1 MSAENAAGWEL
12 QTQDKFL
19 KRHLLNIVIPM
30 TALALSACGTMS
42 QPADR
47 AEFEYPQSNSFSGN
61 FLAGKAAQIENRTD
75 YAARYLLR
83 AYEIDPGNDDL
94 RRRAFLAL
102 IAEGRIADA
111 EPVARVLVDENPEDL
126 FAVMTVMDAEIR
138 DQDYQAALDAVSTLP
153 QRGITALIVP
163 LAKAWIY
170 TGLDQP
176 QNAMAALNEL
186 QGNGSL
192 NPLSEYHRGLILAYF
207 DDLNAAEV
215 ALASAYGDPA
225 DAPLRAAEAL
235 GSVYERKGQTQKA
248 SLLYESYMDRHP
260 QSLAM
265 PYHLDRLAKGEPPTS
280 VILTPASGLAEAYL
294 DIATLLS
301 QENAVDPA
309 LLMARYSLSLRPGD
323 DITRLLVGEIM
334 EIQERFDAAVIVY
347 ESIPKDSPHSW
358 NARLRAASSYE
369 QLGKTDDAIAL
380 LETMVNERSDRPDAL
395 IQLGDILRIDQD
407 FAGAANAYDRAIER
421 LGGTDAV
428 GWRLLYRRGIAYER
442 AGNWP
447 KAEADFLKALE
458 LEPNQPYVMN
468 YLGYSW
474 VDMGKN
480 FDQAEDMLKRA
491 VELQP
496 DDGYIIDSLGWVY
509 YKLGRYDDAV
519 EQLEKAVE
527 LKPDDP
533 TINDHLGDA
542 YWQIGRFHEARFQ
555 WHRAL
560 SFNPTDELRADV
572 QAKLDGKTPHAGDV
586 AAN

>member
-1 MSAENAAGWEL
+1 M
-12 QTQDKFL
+12 
-19 KRHLLNIVIPM
+19 KRQLLHIILPM

-42 QPADR
+42 QQTER
-47 AEFEYPQSNSFSGN
+47 AAFEYPQSDSFAGN
-61 FLAGKAAQIENRTD
+61 FLAGKAAQIENRPD
-75 YAARYLLR
+75 YASRYLLR
-83 AYEIDPGNDDL
+83 AHEIDPGNEDL

-111 EPVARVLVDENPEDL
+111 EPIARQLAKENPQDL
-126 FAVMTVMDAEIR
+126 FAVMAIMDAEIR
-138 DQDYQAALDAVSTLP
+138 DQDYQGALDTVSTLP
-153 QRGITALIVP
+153 KQGITSLIVP
-163 LAKAWIY
+163 LAKAWLY
-170 TGLDQP
+170 TGLEQP
-176 QNAMAALNEL
+176 QNAMTALNEL
-186 QGNGSL
+186 QSSGSL
-192 NPLSEYHRGLILAYF
+192 NPLSEYHRGLILSYF
-207 DDLNAAEV
+207 NNLDAAEV

-235 GSVYERKGQTQKA
+235 GAVYERKGQTQKA

-265 PYHLDRLAKGEPPTS
+265 PYQLDRLAKGEPPNTT
-280 VILTPASGLAEAYL
+280 VLTPASGLAEAYL

-334 EIQERFDAAVIVY
+334 EIQKRFDAAITVY
-347 ESIPKDSPHSW
+347 QSIPITSSHSW

-369 QLGKTDDAIAL
+369 QVGEIDAAIDIL
-380 LETMVNERSDRPDAL
+380 QKMINERSDRPDAL

-407 FAGAANAYDRAIER
+407 YTGAANAYNRAIER

-442 AGNWP
+442 AGDWNR
-447 KAEADFLKALE
+447 AEADFLKALE
-458 LEPNQPYVMN
+458 LEPDQPYVMN

-480 FDQAEDMLKRA
+480 FNEAEDMLRRA

-496 DDGYIIDSLGWVY
+496 EDGYIVDSLGWVY

-542 YWQIGRFHEARFQ
+542 YWQTGRFHEARFQ

-572 QAKLDGKTPHAGDV
+572 QAKLDGKTPSVGDV

>member
-1 MSAENAAGWEL
+1 M
-12 QTQDKFL
+12 
-19 KRHLLNIVIPM
+19 KRHLLHIIIPM

-42 QPADR
+42 QQTGR

-75 YAARYLLR
+75 YAARYLQR
-83 AYEIDPGNDDL
+83 AHEIDPANNDL

-102 IAEGRIADA
+102 IADGRIADS
-111 EPVARVLVDENPEDL
+111 EPIARLLIKENPQDL
-126 FAVMTVMDAEIR
+126 FAVMAVMDAEIR
-138 DQDYQAALDAVSTLP
+138 DQNYQAALDAVSALP
-153 QRGITALIVP
+153 ERGITSLIVP

-170 TGLDQP
+170 TGLEQRD
-176 QNAMAALNEL
+176 NALIALNEL
-186 QGNGSL
+186 QANGSL
-192 NPLSEYHRGLILAYF
+192 NPLSEYHRGLILAF
-207 DDLNAAEV
+207 FNDLDAAEV

-235 GSVYERKGQTQKA
+235 GAVFERKGQSQKA

-265 PYHLDRLAKGEPPTS
+265 PYHLERLARGEAPTS
-280 VILTPASGLAEAYL
+280 TVLTPASGLAEAYL

-301 QENAVDPA
+301 QENAVDPS

-334 EIQERFDAAVIVY
+334 EIQERFDAAITVY
-347 ESIPKDSPHSW
+347 QSIPENSPHSW

-369 QLGKTDDAIAL
+369 QIGQTDAAIDL
-380 LETMVNERSDRPDAL
+380 LEKMVNERSDRPDAL
-395 IQLGDILRIDQD
+395 IQLGDILRIDQEY
-407 FAGAANAYDRAIER
+407 AAAASAYNRAIER
-421 LGGTDAV
+421 LGGPDVV

-442 AGNWP
+442 AGDWNR
-447 KAEADFLKALE
+447 AEADFLKALE
-458 LEPNQPYVMN
+458 LEPDQPYVMN

-496 DDGYIIDSLGWVY
+496 EDGYIVDSLGWVY
-509 YKLGRYDDAV
+509 YKIARYEDAV

-560 SFNPTDELRADV
+560 SFNPTDELRVDV
-572 QAKLDGKTPHAGDV
+572 QAKLDGKTPHAGNIAV
-586 AAN
+586 N

>member
-1 MSAENAAGWEL
+1 
-12 QTQDKFL
+12 
-19 KRHLLNIVIPM
+19 
-30 TALALSACGTMS
+30 
-42 QPADR
+42 
-47 AEFEYPQSNSFSGN
+47 
-61 FLAGKAAQIENRTD
+61 
-75 YAARYLLR
+75 
-83 AYEIDPGNDDL
+83 
-94 RRRAFLAL
+94 
-102 IAEGRIADA
+102 
-111 EPVARVLVDENPEDL
+111 
-126 FAVMTVMDAEIR
+126 
-138 DQDYQAALDAVSTLP
+138 
-153 QRGITALIVP
+153 
-163 LAKAWIY
+163 
-170 TGLDQP
+170 
-176 QNAMAALNEL
+176 
-186 QGNGSL
+186 
-192 NPLSEYHRGLILAYF
+192 
-207 DDLNAAEV
+207 
-215 ALASAYGDPA
+215 
-225 DAPLRAAEAL
+225 
-235 GSVYERKGQTQKA
+235 
-248 SLLYESYMDRHP
+248 MDRHP

-458 LEPNQPYVMN
+458 LEPDQPYVMN